1 MAYKRVEVPAA
12 ELERQREICFEI
24 RERIEASG
32 RRPLALVDTYGCQQN
47 EADSEELRGY
57 IELMGY
63 GFTDDENEADLIV
76 VNTCAVREH
85 AEMRVLGNVGALVH
99 AKAGNPEL
107 LVAVCGCMV
116 QQPHMA
122 EKLKKSFRVVDLV
135 FGPHELWRFPELYK
149 KARESHKRVFARR
162 SERGRGG
169 RGPARPPLR
178 EGQGLAEHHV
188 RLQQLLHLLRRA
200 LRAREGALAPL

>member
-1 MAYKRVEVPAA
+1 MAYKRVEIPAG
-12 ELERQREICFEI
+12 ELSRQREICFEI
-24 RERIEASG
+24 RERVEASG

-63 GFTDDENEADLIV
+63 GFTENEAEADLIV

-99 AKAGNPEL
+99 AKAKNPNL

-122 EKLKKSFRVVDLV
+122 EKLKKSFRVVDLA

-149 KARESHKRVFARR
+149 RARETGKRVFAADKDLVFYLNH
-162 SERGRGG
+162 GRLPMGCHG
-169 RGPARPPLR
+169 FMHKSRMGFW
-178 EGQGLAEHHV
+178 AEYIPCV
-188 RLQQLLHLLRRA
+188 KSSMDK
-200 LRAREGALAPL
+200 